1 MAQPSLRK
9 ITMTSAPTMQFEFRN
24 RFGQSAH
31 VYRAPGRVN
40 LIGEHTDYNDGFVMP
55 VAIDLFT
62 WVAIAP
68 REDRRI
74 RVYSSNFSETREM
87 SLDEVPVR
95 AGEWSD
101 YIFGVAVTLERSGY
115 RLPGADLLITGEVP
129 IGAGLSSSAA
139 IEVASAYSLLHNAGH
154 SFNDEQL
161 ALMCQQGENEFVGA
175 RCGIMDQ
182 FIATFGKPEK
192 AVMLDCRSLE
202 YELLPIP
209 NDVRIVIC
217 NTMVRH
223 ELADSEYNARRLEC
237 ESAVRILA
245 KIRPGIRA
253 LRDIMVCELNQYR
266 SELSERVY
274 RRCLHV
280 VTENQRVQEAAHA
293 LRLGDFEHLGK
304 LMGESHKSLRD
315 HYEVSCS
322 ELDLMV
328 ELAGQVRGVYG
339 ARMTGAGFGGCTVNL
354 VRSEAVVPFVS
365 YIQEDYAQLT
375 LQIPEIHVC
384 SAAPGVQEVRLE

>member
-1 MAQPSLRK
+1 
-9 ITMTSAPTMQFEFRN
+9 MTHASTLLCEFRN
-24 RFGQSAH
+24 RFGHSAH

-62 WVAIAP
+62 WVAIAG

-101 YIFGVAVTLERSGY
+101 YIFGVAITLERSGY

-139 IEVASAYSLLHNAGH
+139 LEVASAYSLLHNAGQ
-154 SFNDEQL
+154 SFNGEQL
-161 ALMCQQGENEFVGA
+161 ALMCQEAENEFVGA

-182 FIATFGKPEK
+182 FIATFGRPEK

-202 YELLPIP
+202 YQLLPIP

-223 ELADSEYNARRLEC
+223 ELADNEYNARRLEC
-237 ESAVRILA
+237 ENAVRILA

-253 LRDIMVCELNQYR
+253 LRDITLGELNQYR
-266 SELSERVY
+266 SELSEKVY

-280 VTENQRVQEAAHA
+280 VSENRRVQEAAKA
-293 LRLGDFEHLGK
+293 LCLGDFEHIGK
-304 LMGESHKSLRD
+304 LMGESHQSLRD
-315 HYEVSCS
+315 NYEVSCS

-328 ELAGQVRGVYG
+328 ELAGQVRGVHG

-354 VRSEAVVPFVS
+354 VRSESVGPFVS

-384 SAAPGVQEVRLE
+384 SVAPGVQEVRME